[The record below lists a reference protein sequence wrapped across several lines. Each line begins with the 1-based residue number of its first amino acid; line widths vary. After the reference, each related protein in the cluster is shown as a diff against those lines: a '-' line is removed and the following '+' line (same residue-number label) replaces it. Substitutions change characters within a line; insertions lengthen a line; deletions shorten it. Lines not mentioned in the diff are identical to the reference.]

1 MARRSIDQRIAEL
14 EEQAKALKAR
24 KSETDRANDTRRK
37 VILGTLL
44 LRDIEG
50 DGETSKLLRNWLSK
64 ELPGQLTRDHDRQIL
79 AELLTEIGKPDHA

>member
-1 MARRSIDQRIAEL
+1 MARRTIDQRIAEL

-24 KSETDRANDTRRK
+24 KSQTDRANDTRKK

-50 DGETSKLLRNWLSK
+50 DSEASKLLRNWLAK
-64 ELPGQLTRDHDRQIL
+64 ELPGQLTREHDRQIF
-79 AELLTEIGKPDHA
+79 AELLTEISKTDHA